1 MNAPTLEHMSDTVQD
16 VAHKV
21 ADRAPDIAHKFADRA
36 PDIASHVGRSAR
48 STAETVAETVSD
60 AVVKLAQKTP
70 FLDAPKP
77 RHRGQWMFRAA
88 MIATIAG
95 LAMWFANRR
104 RASLPWYRADET
116 PTAEETGLTTQ
127 PSYATAGN

>member
-1 MNAPTLEHMSDTVQD
+1 MMNAPTLEHMTDTVQD

-21 ADRAPDIAHKFADRA
+21 ADRA

-60 AVVKLAQKTP
+60 AVLKLAQKTP

-77 RHRGQWMFRAA
+77 QHHRGRFMFRAA
-88 MIATIAG
+88 LIATIAG
-95 LAMWFANRR
+95 IAMWMVNRR
-104 RASLPWYRADET
+104 RTSQTWYGADENSAT
-116 PTAEETGLTTQ
+116 EATRPTTERRF
-127 PSYATAGN
+127 ATAGN

>member
-1 MNAPTLEHMSDTVQD
+1 MNAPTLEHMTDTVQD

-21 ADRAPDIAHKFADRA
+21 ADRAPEIAHKVADRA

-48 STAETVAETVSD
+48 STAETVSD

>member
-1 MNAPTLEHMSDTVQD
+1 MYAPTLEHMTDTVQD

-21 ADRAPDIAHKFADRA
+21 ADRAPDIA
-36 PDIASHVGRSAR
+36 SQVGRSAR
-48 STAETVAETVSD
+48 STAETVSD

-77 RHRGQWMFRAA
+77 QHHRGRWMLRAA
-88 MIATIAG
+88 IIATIAG
-95 LAMWFANRR
+95 VAMWIANRR

-116 PTAEETGLTTQ
+116 PADDETASTTQ
-127 PSYATAGN
+127 RRYATAGH